1 VLPNGAVAPDR
12 GAGSSL
18 ARTIVSLDV
27 STPSL
32 ETEADIERLL
42 KELGRFQPRD
52 RKRPLTAALR
62 AYAAMATSAS
72 TGAARDV
79 SQIEK

>member
-1 VLPNGAVAPDR
+1 MLEVPEDE
-12 GAGSSL
+12 
-18 ARTIVSLDV
+18 LD
-27 STPSL
+27 TRR
-32 ETEADIERLL
+32 ERLL

-52 RKRPLTAALR
+52 RQRPVTPALR

-72 TGAARDV
+72 TGAARDI